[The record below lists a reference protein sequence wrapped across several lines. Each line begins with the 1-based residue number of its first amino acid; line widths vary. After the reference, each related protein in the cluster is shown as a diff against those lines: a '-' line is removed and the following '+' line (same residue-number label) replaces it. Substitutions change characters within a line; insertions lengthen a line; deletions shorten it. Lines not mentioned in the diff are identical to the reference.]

1 MTLDAWTIIGTGVA
15 LAVLI
20 TYLST
25 WLRSDMKE
33 GHRTLEERLRA
44 VEREQARVAGLL
56 EGPGLTGRATPTT
69 QPSADRPSTAGASLG
84 LLRLFKGRIRGTPR

>member
-1 MTLDAWTIIGTGVA
+1 MHRVPTCRPAHGVFRSPRCCSVNPVMTVDAWAIIGTGVA

-20 TYLST
+20 TYLFA

-44 VEREQARVAGLL
+44 VEHEQARV
-56 EGPGLTGRATPTT
+56 
-69 QPSADRPSTAGASLG
+69 
-84 LLRLFKGRIRGTPR
+84 

>member
-1 MTLDAWTIIGTGVA
+1 MTVDAWAIIGTGVA

-20 TYLST
+20 TYLFA

-44 VEREQARVAGLL
+44 VEHEQARV
-56 EGPGLTGRATPTT
+56 
-69 QPSADRPSTAGASLG
+69 
-84 LLRLFKGRIRGTPR
+84 